1 MDSVAFLELIEELKD
16 GDLRTVGNVLEV
28 VSAVG
33 NCPDRFSILL
43 DAAESDH
50 PGQAL
55 RAANAAERIS
65 REFPA
70 LLAGHEDALISL
82 LTADNRPEVAW
93 HAAQMIE
100 RTRLTSDQASRA
112 TAAAWNQFLQ
122 SKSRILQ
129 TCAMQL
135 LAHLLPP
142 PEAKSLL
149 EDAKAHPAAAVRARA
164 RLLGKSRMHAR

>member
-1 MDSVAFLELIEELKD
+1 MDSVAFLELLEELKD
-16 GDLRTVGNVLEV
+16 GDLRTVGKVHEV

-65 REFPA
+65 REFSA
-70 LLAGHEDALISL
+70 LLEGHEDALIL
-82 LTADNRPEVAW
+82 MLEADSRPEVAW
-93 HAAQMIE
+93 HAAQMLE
-100 RTRLTSDQASRA
+100 RIALTPDQASRA
-112 TAAAWNQFLQ
+112 IPPAWNLFRH

-129 TCAMQL
+129 TCSMQL
-135 LAHLLPP
+135 LVHLLPSP
-142 PEAKSLL
+142 EAEALLEEAKS
-149 EDAKAHPAAAVRARA
+149 HPAAAVRARA
-164 RLLGKSRMHAR
+164 RLLGKSRMTAR